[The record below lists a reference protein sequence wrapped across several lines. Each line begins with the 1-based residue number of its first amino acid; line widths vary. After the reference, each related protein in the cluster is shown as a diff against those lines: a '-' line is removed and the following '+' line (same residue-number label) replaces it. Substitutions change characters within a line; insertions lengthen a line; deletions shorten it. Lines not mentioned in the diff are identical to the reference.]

1 MLGTHRIVIQS
12 KKIRY
17 DFEIN
22 RNITVITGDSATG
35 KTTLV
40 SMIRDYYELGV
51 NSGINVVCDKTC
63 VVLEGRD
70 WEERLINIKD
80 SIVFIDEGS
89 KFVTSNHFA
98 SAVKHSD
105 NYYVIIT
112 REKLSGL
119 PYSVNE
125 IYGIKNSGK
134 YEKTAA
140 IYNEMYRLYSSGT
153 YIDKVPSR
161 IIVEDSNSGYEFFEL
176 VTSKMGIECQSA
188 KGKSNIINQ
197 IKESNEQ
204 MVLIIADGA
213 AYGSEMQETMQY
225 LNRYHN
231 YVLYLPE
238 SFEWLILKSGLFHSK
253 KIAGILE
260 NPGDYIE
267 SEKYFSWERYFT
279 ALLTEEADKKEGW
292 GYSKERLYACY
303 KQMPAVKKILSVIEK
318 VTFLWRRV

>member
-22 RNITVITGDSATG
+22 RNITIITGDSATG

-40 SMIRDYYELGV
+40 NMIRDYYELGA

-70 WEERLINIKD
+70 WEDRLRSMKD

-89 KFVTSNHFA
+89 KFVTSNDFA
-98 SAVKHSD
+98 SAVKYSD

-119 PYSVNE
+119 PYSITE

-134 YEKTAA
+134 YEKTSAV
-140 IYNEMYRLYSSGT
+140 YNELYRLYSSGSN
-153 YIDKVPSR
+153 IDRIPSR
-161 IIVEDSNSGYEFFEL
+161 IIVEDSNSGYDFFEL
-176 VTSKMGIECQSA
+176 VAENMGIECQSA
-188 KGKSNIINQ
+188 KGKSNIVSL
-197 IKESNEQ
+197 IKESDDQ
-204 MVLIIADGA
+204 LVLIIADGA

-225 LNRYHN
+225 IVRYPN

-238 SFEWLILKSGLFHSK
+238 SFEWIILKSGLFRSK
-253 KIAGILE
+253 KLVDILE
-260 NPGDYIE
+260 NPSNYIE

-279 ALLTEEADKKEGW
+279 TLLIEEADKKEGW
-292 GYSKERLYACY
+292 GYAKEKLYACY
-303 KQMPAVKKILSVIEK
+303 RQMSAVKKILSVIEK
-318 VTFLWRRV
+318 VYFDIH